1 MSDWLQAALLGLI
14 QGLTEFLPVSSSG
27 HLVLF
32 QQWLGD
38 SFFAADQSL
47 LFDLVLHLGTLL
59 PVLWYYRADLL
70 RVVSAWLRPAQGE
83 ASEGGILGWLRADP
97 DRWLGFL
104 VVVATIPTGLIGVGL
119 KDVFESLF
127 HGVRPVAF
135 ALLVTGALLLATK
148 WRSGGERTAADL
160 TIGTALLIGIGQ
172 GMAITPG
179 ISRSGSTIALAL
191 FLGFHRELAARFS
204 FLLSVPAI
212 VGALVLLAKDG
223 ITVQGAHAAP
233 LLIGFVSSM
242 VVGYLALVML
252 VQLVKRGNL
261 HRFTWYVWPLAVVA
275 LVWSFAG

>member
-1 MSDWLQAALLGLI
+1 MLHLLSFQLLDLYSLPQSPPPLI
-14 QGLTEFLPVSSSG
+14 PDPGPGQLPGKLGENANTIIATMKAVL
-27 HLVLF
+27 LVL
-32 QQWLGD
+32 
-38 SFFAADQSL
+38 AA
-47 LFDLVLHLGTLL
+47 G
-59 PVLWYYRADLL
+59 A
-70 RVVSAWLRPAQGE
+70 
-83 ASEGGILGWLRADP
+83 
-97 DRWLGFL
+97 
-104 VVVATIPTGLIGVGL
+104 GLIGVGL

-135 ALLVTGALLLATK
+135 ALLVTGSLLLATK

-160 TIGTALLIGIGQ
+160 TIGAALLIGIGQ

-179 ISRSGSTIALAL
+179 ISRSGTTIALAL

-223 ITVQGAHAAP
+223 ITVQGAHATP
-233 LLIGFVSSM
+233 LLIGFLSSM
-242 VVGYLALVML
+242 VVGYLALVLL